1 MAIDYLEKCEAE
13 AEEYADIVEAS
24 GAGITSDD
32 AYNHYMN
39 KCIRNRKEK
48 GEELDEIDFN

>member
-1 MAIDYLEKCEAE
+1 MAVDYLEKCEAE
-13 AEEYADIVEAS
+13 AEEYADIVESS
-24 GAGITSDD
+24 GSGITYDD

-48 GEELDEIDFN
+48 DEEPHEIDFN